1 MSKKINLDHKRIIIS
16 RTDSIGDVMLT
27 LPICAWIKANF
38 KDTTILFLA
47 SAYTHPV
54 INCFNQVDEVIDW
67 KAIQQLPSQ
76 EKLEQ
81 FRQFKADAIIHV
93 FPNKEIASL
102 AKKVRIHDRI
112 GTSHRTF
119 HLLTCNHRVNFTR
132 KKSPFHEAQLNFE
145 LLRPFGLKELPTL
158 EALNNYTQFF
168 NASKDILP
176 DFLNQILEQ
185 GKAVIL
191 HAKSQGSAMEW
202 GLSNFQ
208 KLADL
213 LVKQGYKVLFSGTE
227 KEGEAIRKEIQ
238 FSDRIIDTTGK
249 LTLNQLIHLISKS
262 QHLVACSTG
271 PLHIAGFTG
280 IHAIGLFSPRKPIH
294 PGRWKALGPKVS
306 ILVDNEECPTC
317 RQGKTCHCIEQIN
330 PQKVLDCIVEFS

>member
-27 LPICAWIKANF
+27 LPICAWIKTNF

-76 EKLEQ
+76 EKLEK
-81 FRQFKADAIIHV
+81 FRQFKADVIIHV

-132 KKSPFHEAQLNFE
+132 KKSPYHEAQLNFE
-145 LLRPFGLKELPTL
+145 LLRPFGLKELPSM
-158 EALNNYTQFF
+158 EDLNDFTHHFQTPKIELPQWL
-168 NASKDILP
+168 KDQLS
-176 DFLNQILEQ
+176 Q
-185 GKAVIL
+185 KSVIL
-191 HAKSQGSAMEW
+191 HSKSQGSAVEW
-202 GLSNFQ
+202 GLSNYQ
-208 KLADL
+208 KIANL
-213 LVKQGYKVLFSGTE
+213 LVEKGYKVFFTGTE
-227 KEGEAIRKEIQ
+227 KEGVEIRKEIQ
-238 FSDRIIDTTGK
+238 FSDNIIDTTGK
-249 LTLNQLIHLISKS
+249 LTLTELIQLISEC

-271 PLHIAGFTG
+271 PFHVAGFLG
-280 IHAIGLFSPRKPIH
+280 IHSIGLFSPRKPIH
-294 PGRWKALGPKVS
+294 PGRWKALGSKVS
-306 ILVDNEECPTC
+306 ILVDNEDCPNC